1 MGIFDWLLGNSDSP
15 LPQDIGKKLA
25 MMKKEGAESGNPLQQ
40 YNYGIECLN
49 GENVPKDVNAGLAWL
64 RKSADQ
70 NFLMAQSTLGN
81 IYAKGAYDCS
91 PDYRH
96 ALGWLYNAATQHRLE
111 DLDEFDKRHRVSAI
125 CSLGLLCAR
134 GEGDPIIIDD
144 VIDLLEEHLDNV
156 PCPYSLG
163 CIFATGTAGKD
174 IDEDRSSVFFLQTIV
189 NDIRNSDELS
199 KLDPDGRRIVCGYA
213 DFDGSP
219 LDFGKAIK
227 YLNDFASKGIS
238 PALCA
243 KGIIHWYGWWGAKLD
258 QKLAI
263 ELIKRASNQG
273 DDRASAI
280 LAMLLAE
287 NPEYSD
293 VGNASTVTSNMNQ
306 TSLIGGQ
313 KVNLLDEVESIL
325 ERIENGDM
333 TALEQLFSQ
342 AVNGNHNAQFELGR
356 LYQSGQGFERN
367 VEKAEFWYVRA
378 AKQGNKLAQVNLR
391 SIDAKY
397 RNWSMWD

>member
-15 LPQDIGKKLA
+15 LPQEMCKEYA
-25 MMKKEGAESGNPLQQ
+25 TMMKEGAESGNPLQQ

-49 GENVPKDVNAGLAWL
+49 GENVPKDVTAGLAWL

-91 PDYRH
+91 PNYRH

-111 DLDEFDKRHRVSAI
+111 DLDEFDKRSRASAI
-125 CSLGLLCAR
+125 ISLGLLCAR
-134 GEGDPIIIDD
+134 GEGDPMIIDD
-144 VIDLLEEHLDNV
+144 VIDMLKAHLDNV

-163 CIFATGTAGKD
+163 CIFATGAAGKD
-174 IDEDRSSVFFLQTIV
+174 IDEDRSSACFLQTIL
-189 NDIRNSDELS
+189 NDIRNSDELT

-258 QKLAI
+258 RKLAI

-273 DDRASAI
+273 DDSASAI
-280 LAMLLAE
+280 LAMLLEE

-293 VGNASTVTSNMNQ
+293 VGNASSVTSNISQ

-313 KVNLLDEVESIL
+313 KVNLLDEMESIL
-325 ERIENGDM
+325 ERIKNGDAS
-333 TALEQLFSQ
+333 ALKQLFSQ
-342 AVNGNHNAQFELGR
+342 AADGNHKAQFELGR
-356 LYQSGQGFERN
+356 LYQLGQGFE
-367 VEKAEFWYVRA
+367 EDIKKAEFWYLKA
-378 AKQGNKLAQVNLR
+378 AKQGNELAQINLR
-391 SIDAKY
+391 SIDVKY
-397 RNWSMWD
+397 RDWSMWD